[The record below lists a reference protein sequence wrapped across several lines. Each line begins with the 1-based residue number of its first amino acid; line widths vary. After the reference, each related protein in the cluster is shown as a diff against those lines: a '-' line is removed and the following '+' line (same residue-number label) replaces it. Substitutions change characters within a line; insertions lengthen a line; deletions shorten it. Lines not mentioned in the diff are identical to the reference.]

1 MAKLSTS
8 DLLNLLVDLSGSDAE
23 ECWRQKS
30 VKTLRE
36 HWLGEKVI
44 DTEFIHTLAQLLR
57 LLEQNLGH
65 GSLKL
70 YLGLLWFALLS
81 LGSGS
86 RCSLL
91 VLFLLQLFELL
102 FRHLFSVLCFLC
114 LCCSFAFE

>member
-1 MAKLSTS
+1 MAKFSTS

-36 HWLGEKVI
+36 HWLGEKIV

-57 LLEQNLGH
+57 LLEQNLSH

-81 LGSGS
+81 LSSGS

-91 VLFLLQLFELL
+91 VLFLL
-102 FRHLFSVLCFLC
+102 
-114 LCCSFAFE
+114 